1 MRKRKHG
8 KSQKKDYIKIIII
21 VSIAVISLLFLIQES
36 RIKTNESK
44 NNLMKTYGNINE
56 IDDKEKIEKIEK
68 IENIGKIQEKKI
80 ESNADV
86 KIKNNEENRKRVN
99 NEIANNKIQSEYN
112 GYTVIARLEI
122 EKINLDTFV
131 LKEHNEKTLAM
142 SVTKFYGA
150 NPNEVGNFCIAGH
163 NYITKNMFHNLK
175 KVEVGDKL
183 KLTDLIGRSI
193 NYKVYKKE
201 TVLPNETQCLSQK
214 TNGRTEVTLITCTT
228 DSSKRIVIKAIKE
241 GEEKLL
247 NE

>member
-1 MRKRKHG
+1 MKKRKHG
-8 KSQKKDYIKIIII
+8 KCQKKRELKLIMIFSIIIFF
-21 VSIAVISLLFLIQES
+21 SLSLIQSNDMKTKEQIS
-36 RIKTNESK
+36 NTMKTNQSGKEIV
-44 NNLMKTYGNINE
+44 KTQEKENKNE
-56 IDDKEKIEKIEK
+56 IEKQI
-68 IENIGKIQEKKI
+68 KK
-80 ESNADV
+80 D
-86 KIKNNEENRKRVN
+86 EE
-99 NEIANNKIQSEYN
+99 NNKIPSEYN
-112 GYTVIARLEI
+112 GYPVIAKLEI

-131 LKEHNEKTLAM
+131 LKEHNKQTLAT

-193 NYKVYKKE
+193 DYKVYKKE

>member
-1 MRKRKHG
+1 MKKRKHG
-8 KSQKKDYIKIIII
+8 KSQKKDYIKVIIII
-21 VSIAVISLLFLIQES
+21 SITVVSLLFLIQEI
-36 RIKTNESK
+36 RMKTNFSK
-44 NNLMKTYGNINE
+44 NNLMKTYGDINE
-56 IDDKEKIEKIEK
+56 IDDKEKIENIED
-68 IENIGKIQEKKI
+68 IGKLQEKNI

-86 KIKNNEENRKRVN
+86 KIKNNEENRKSAN
-99 NEIANNKIQSEYN
+99 NEISNNKISSEYN
-112 GYTVIARLEI
+112 GYPVIARLEI

-163 NYITKNMFHNLK
+163 NYITKNMFYNLK

-193 NYKVYKKE
+193 DYKVYKKE

-228 DSSKRIVIKAIKE
+228 DSSKRIVIKAVKE
-241 GEEKLL
+241 GEEKLFDG
-247 NE
+247 